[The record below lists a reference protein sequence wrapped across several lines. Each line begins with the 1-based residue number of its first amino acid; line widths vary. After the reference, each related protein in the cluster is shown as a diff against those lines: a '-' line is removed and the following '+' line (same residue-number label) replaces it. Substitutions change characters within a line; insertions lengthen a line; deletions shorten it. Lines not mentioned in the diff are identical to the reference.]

1 MKQKNKALA
10 IFLELMG
17 NIGQFFKFKNKDY
30 QYVDALSTLI
40 VAHIKNKKIML

>member
-1 MKQKNKALA
+1 MKQNNKTLA

-30 QYVDALSTLI
+30 QYVDTLSILI
-40 VAHIKNKKIML
+40 VACIKNKKN